1 MCCKPDFGARRPD
14 LISESPELCKNSSAG
29 WKAYPPS
36 LSQQTYIMWKQGAGG
51 SCPKE
56 RSSQRVKRTGKV
68 TAGKVVPAFVPSLEK
83 LGPGAPTSHDTP
95 PSRPLELSAQA
106 YTHKTV
112 PEEGFVRT
120 QQ

>member
-1 MCCKPDFGARRPD
+1 M
-14 LISESPELCKNSSAG
+14 ISESPALCKNSSA
-29 WKAYPPS
+29 WREAYPPS
-36 LSQQTYIMWKQGAGG
+36 LSQQTYIMWKQGVGG

-68 TAGKVVPAFVPSLEK
+68 TAGKAAPAFVPSLEK
-83 LGPGAPTSHDTP
+83 LDPGAPISHDTP
-95 PSRPLELSAQA
+95 PSRPLGLSAQA